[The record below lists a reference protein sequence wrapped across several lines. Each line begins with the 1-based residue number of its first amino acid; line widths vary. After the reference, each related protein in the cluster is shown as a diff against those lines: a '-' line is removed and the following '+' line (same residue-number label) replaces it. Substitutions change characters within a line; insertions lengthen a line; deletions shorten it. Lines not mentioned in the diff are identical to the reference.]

1 MDFSFFIMNF
11 LKSII
16 YTLVVI
22 ALIAG
27 GIYGL
32 QKKNEKLIVQ
42 NTVLQQQS
50 NQAKQINDQ
59 LSLHLDK
66 TITISNNNQKALAE
80 VSKAKVSKT
89 QKTAQVI
96 SDMNVQATAVQSDT
110 TMDEHEKALLI
121 SQMVFDKI
129 KEHQA
134 LMEKEV

>member
-1 MDFSFFIMNF
+1 MNF